1 MINKDIRV
9 AAIPIDIAW
18 GDRDENIYVAGELI
32 KNLPA
37 DVDIA
42 VLPELFTTG
51 FITDPGL
58 MAANAD
64 TPSNSPTLT
73 AMRALAK
80 ERNMAICFSML
91 WHDGDNYYN
100 RGVFIEP
107 SGETTVYDKRHLFAP
122 SEEARILTAGCREVP
137 VVRFRGWNVAMCIC
151 YDLRFPVWMRNV
163 EYKYDLML
171 LPANWPDS
179 RGYAFRQLLIGRAIE
194 NQAAIVGA
202 NRSGHDDYGIY
213 DAQTFMF
220 DHMGSPVGDIASDSG
235 IVIGKFDIDAIRTA
249 RTRFPALRH
258 ADTFRLTNS

>member
-9 AAIPIDIAW
+9 AALPIDIAW

-32 KNLPA
+32 RKLPA
-37 DVDIA
+37 DVDIV

-64 TPSNSPTLT
+64 TPTSAQTLN
-73 AMRALAK
+73 AMRALAH

-91 WHDGDNYYN
+91 WRSGDDYYN

-122 SEEARILTAGCREVP
+122 SEEARILAKGMHKIP
-137 VVRFRGWNVAMCIC
+137 VVRFRGWNVAMAVC

-163 EYKYDLML
+163 DYRYDLML

-194 NQAAIVGA
+194 NQAPIVGA

-220 DHMGSPVGDIASDSG
+220 DHMGTPVGNVASDTG
-235 IVIGKFDIDAIRTA
+235 IVIGSFDIDAIRTA
-249 RTRFPALRH
+249 RSRFPALRH
-258 ADTFRLTNS
+258 ADRFTLSLE